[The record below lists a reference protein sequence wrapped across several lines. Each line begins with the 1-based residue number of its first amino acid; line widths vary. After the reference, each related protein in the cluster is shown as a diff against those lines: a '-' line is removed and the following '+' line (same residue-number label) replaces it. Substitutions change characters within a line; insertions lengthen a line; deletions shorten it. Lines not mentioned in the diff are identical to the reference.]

1 MIADFTIDRETERE
15 TLHRNATL
23 GNHTLLLGRNGVGK
37 THLLIDLKR
46 ALRAND
52 PSAGKTPRDAISV
65 HYIPRPVPAKETIE
79 NVYAWLAMLAGVT
92 LPRKLARDTRIAEF
106 CGFISELLAHPN
118 LARRRPPASGIV
130 LMIDDFD
137 HLPALAVPVLE
148 ILAER
153 VCLVAAARSRRGGAR
168 FHRLLWRFE
177 ELRVEPLSPHDA
189 RALAAGVVNG
199 DRGAH
204 LPIPTNRARDF
215 LVNRVATLSNGIPAA
230 VVECIERLRGVER
243 IDEAFI
249 RKIFPHRAADTYFD
263 ATPLI
268 LAFFAFLIVMRYINR
283 GMYQFDLYAIFGA
296 LSGLMLL
303 VRWFMMRTSR
313 NEA

>member
-15 TLHRNATL
+15 ALYRNTTL

-46 ALRAND
+46 ALRAGD
-52 PSAGKTPRDAISV
+52 PSVGQTARDSISV

-79 NVYAWLAMLAGVT
+79 NVYAWLAMLAGVA
-92 LPRKLARDTRIAEF
+92 LPRRVARDTRIAEF
-106 CGFISELLAHPN
+106 CGFIADLLAHPN
-118 LARRRPPASGIV
+118 LSSRRPPSSGIV
-130 LMIDDFD
+130 LMVDDFD

-177 ELRVEPLSPHDA
+177 ELRVEPLSPRDA
-189 RALAAGVVNG
+189 RALTVGAVAQA
-199 DRGAH
+199 AH
-204 LPIPTNRARDF
+204 LPIPSERARDF
-215 LVNRVATLSNGIPAA
+215 LVTRIATLSNGIPAA
-230 VVECIERLRGVER
+230 VVESVERLRGVDL

-249 RKIFPHRAADTYFD
+249 RKIFVHRSADTYFD